1 MLKNPG
7 MAIATTCLF
16 AKSPEVVKLK
26 KLILFVAM
34 MSLMALFTG
43 CASTGSGSSDLAYT
57 PPGEEIAAIEASLLV
72 DRTLAASVIS
82 ADEGVSLRAVT
93 EGLSGSKRYRGRNY
107 QVQGANGGMGLR
119 RGDGSCNTVVS
130 ADGVTVGTEQCSVVK
145 QADGSLQITRG
156 NGTVITTPAPAADG
170 MPTTIT
176 VDGVEWQVTFGSA
189 EGAPLATLRN
199 TRSGMQLVITELDD
213 GSLTIVRDSS
223 EVYQGRWASDGDL
236 EFTDRQGQQKR
247 YRYGRNK

>member
-1 MLKNPG
+1 MLKKSG
-7 MAIATTCLF
+7 TTVAMTYLF
-16 AKSPEVVKLK
+16 AKSPEVMKLK

-57 PPGEEIAAIEASLLV
+57 PPDEEIAAIEASLLV

-82 ADEGVSLRAVT
+82 ADEGMSLRAVT
-93 EGLSGSKRYRGRNY
+93 DGLSGSKRYRNRSY
-107 QVQGANGGMGLR
+107 HVQGANGGMGLR
-119 RGDGSCNTVVS
+119 RGDGSCNAIVT

-156 NGTVITTPAPAADG
+156 NGTVITTPTPAADG
-170 MPTTIT
+170 MPATMT
-176 VDGVEWQVTFGSA
+176 VDGVEWQVTFGSE

-199 TRSGMQLVITELDD
+199 MRSGMLLTISELDD

-236 EFTDRQGQQKR
+236 EFTDGHGQQRR
-247 YRYGRNK
+247 YRYGRNR